1 MQTISLQRPTTA
13 LLCAATL
20 ALTGCGSFLREGT
33 GVTAGMGGAALAS
46 TLTNNAAVATGIGV
60 GVQAVAQAGLQMAQ
74 RNAHQAAQNHI
85 AQIAGGLKVGEV
97 ARWKMTHKIPLEA
110 DEQGEVTVSR
120 TIGKD
125 GGKDAGN
132 PNGKGL
138 DCREIVFSVEMTD
151 ISEFPRAF
159 YVATICRNGQTW
171 QWASAEP
178 ATGRWGALQ

>member
-1 MQTISLQRPTTA
+1 MHSTPSLRVPTA

-33 GVTAGMGGAALAS
+33 GVTAGISGAALAS
-46 TLTNNAAVATGIGV
+46 TLTHNAAVATGIGV
-60 GVQAVAQAGLQMAQ
+60 GVQAVAQAGLQMAE
-74 RNAHQAAQNHI
+74 RNAHQDEQNHI
-85 AQIAGGLKVGEV
+85 AQIAGALKVGEV
-97 ARWKMTHKIPLEA
+97 ARWKMTHKIPLEP

-120 TIGKD
+120 TIGSASN
-125 GGKDAGN
+125 AGS
-132 PNGKGL
+132 KGL

>member
-1 MQTISLQRPTTA
+1 MQSTLSSRVPTA

-33 GVTAGMGGAALAS
+33 GVTAGIGGAALAS
-46 TLTNNAAVATGIGV
+46 TVTHNAAVATGIGV
-60 GVQAVAQAGLQMAQ
+60 GVQAVAQAGLQIAE
-74 RNAHQAAQNHI
+74 RNAHQDEQNHI
-85 AQIAGGLKVGEV
+85 AQIAGALKVGEV
-97 ARWKMTHKIPLEA
+97 ARWKMTHKIPLEP

-120 TIGKD
+120 TIGNAD
-125 GGKDAGN
+125 SPGNAGS
-132 PNGKGL
+132 KGL

-159 YVATICRNGQTW
+159 YVATICRNGPTW

>member
-1 MQTISLQRPTTA
+1 MRTTSFPLFSTT

-74 RNAHQAAQNHI
+74 RNAHQAEQNHI
-85 AQIAGGLKVGEV
+85 AQIAGALKVGEV

-120 TIGKD
+120 VIGN
-125 GGKDAGN
+125 AGS
-132 PNGKGL
+132 KGL

>member
-1 MQTISLQRPTTA
+1 MHTLSSQRIPTA

-33 GVTAGMGGAALAS
+33 GVTAGIGGAALAS
-46 TLTNNAAVATGIGV
+46 TVTKNAAVATGIGI
-60 GVQAVAQAGLQMAQ
+60 GVQAVAQAGLQMAE
-74 RNAHQAAQNHI
+74 RNAHQDEQDHI
-85 AQIAGGLKVGEV
+85 AQIAGALKVGEV
-97 ARWKMTHKIPLEA
+97 ARWKMVHKIPLEV

-120 TIGKD
+120 VIGGA
-125 GGKDAGN
+125 GGAGS
-132 PNGKGL
+132 KGL

-151 ISEFPRAF
+151 ISEFPRSF

>member
-1 MQTISLQRPTTA
+1 MRTTPFHLLSTA
-13 LLCAATL
+13 LLCAATMGL
-20 ALTGCGSFLREGT
+20 AGCGSFLREGT

-46 TLTNNAAVATGIGV
+46 TVTHNAAAATGIGI
-60 GVQAVAQAGLQMAQ
+60 GVQAVAQAGLQMAE
-74 RNAHQAAQNHI
+74 RNAHQDEQNHI
-85 AQIAGGLKVGEV
+85 AQIAGALKVGEV
-97 ARWKMTHKIPLEA
+97 ARWKMAHKIPLEP

-120 TIGKD
+120 TIGNV
-125 GGKDAGN
+125 GS
-132 PNGKGL
+132 KGL

>member
-1 MQTISLQRPTTA
+1 MQTISLQRSTTA

-125 GGKDAGN
+125 AGN

>member
-1 MQTISLQRPTTA
+1 MKTISLQRSTTT

-125 GGKDAGN
+125 AGN

>member
-1 MQTISLQRPTTA
+1 MRPNLLPLLPTA
-13 LLCAATL
+13 LLRAATL

-33 GVTAGMGGAALAS
+33 GVTAGIGGAALAS
-46 TLTNNAAVATGIGV
+46 TLTHNAAVATGIGV
-60 GVQAVAQAGLQMAQ
+60 GVQAVAQAGLQMAE
-74 RNAHQAAQNHI
+74 RNAHQDEQNHI
-85 AQIAGGLKVGEV
+85 AQIAGALKVGEV
-97 ARWKMTHKIPLEA
+97 ARWKMTHKIPLEP

-120 TIGKD
+120 TIGTE
-125 GGKDAGN
+125 G
-132 PNGKGL
+132 GKGL

>member
-1 MQTISLQRPTTA
+1 MKTISLQRSTTT

-125 GGKDAGN
+125 GGKEAR
-132 PNGKGL
+132 KGL